1 MVEGLP
7 FKGAHGPVTPRLD
20 VDDFVHAEAYLR
32 ARGFRVVAVSFPAVD
47 GDLDAARAHL
57 AACCAATGAFGQLD
71 AEPHAGKHWTPEL
84 LAPWLSADPDLIVT
98 STRAE
103 LPRLGRLDRELWL
116 QLEQQTSTLTLDKA
130 LIVAERATPLERVV
144 CVGGLFDDQ
153 DDPRSPD
160 EIRRD
165 LDTCATQTRRSGRFA
180 EWSAKSLGGAKAR
193 VLSTWVTSGPFAS
206 D

>member
-1 MVEGLP
+1 MRLPLPKGLAIYVPIALARPDALEATAHKLGSSLAAIAAVMVEGLP

-144 CVGGLFDDQ
+144 CVGGLFDDH
-153 DDPRSPD
+153 D
-160 EIRRD
+160 EPG
-165 LDTCATQTRRSGRFA
+165 TV
-180 EWSAKSLGGAKAR
+180 AR
-193 VLSTWVTSGPFAS
+193 CYEE
-206 D
+206 